1 VFFLVFGR
9 IVHLKLSSLGKWSS
23 LRVVGEIFLAR
34 SFTFFNLILEAR
46 SALPRQLLTDTRP
59 LAAFFVVFLPC
70 RRKIR
75 LCWSLVIG
83 AWCPSA
89 WGLSAVWCACRPRA
103 AFFFFFFSGRSHQQP
118 VIWRWTSVW
127 VAPVSAREG
136 PSDFL
141 AHFLHCRQLVL
152 GGFCFSVVCFFS
164 FFLGHSLLVLS
175 SNFMGIFVG

>member
-103 AFFFFFFSGRSHQQP
+103 AFFFFFF
-118 VIWRWTSVW
+118 
-127 VAPVSAREG
+127 
-136 PSDFL
+136 FL
-141 AHFLHCRQLVL
+141 ADLTSNRSYGVGPLSGWHRCRRVKGRPTSWPISSTVGNLFWVV
-152 GGFCFSVVCFFS
+152 FASVSCVFSLFSWVTVC
-164 FFLGHSLLVLS
+164 LC
-175 SNFMGIFVG
+175 